1 MCSCVRVRHMTIRM
15 IIIHLW
21 SKADCQF
28 HIIAPL
34 APQILFDE
42 FIDWALS
49 RDLDID
55 DDKEAEED

>member
-1 MCSCVRVRHMTIRM
+1 MTINLRM

-55 DDKEAEED
+55 DDKEPEED

>member
-1 MCSCVRVRHMTIRM
+1 M

-28 HIIAPL
+28 HITTLP
-34 APQILFDE
+34 PQILFDE

-55 DDKEAEED
+55 DDKEPEED

>member
-1 MCSCVRVRHMTIRM
+1 M

-21 SKADCQF
+21 SKADCQS
-28 HIIAPL
+28 HMTPAP
-34 APQILFDE
+34 PQILFDE

-55 DDKEAEED
+55 DDKEPEED